1 MHDHKR
7 CSPGTA
13 LLALAMLG
21 LLQGSGDGHGGSGHT
36 GYGHTGY
43 GHTGSGHPSAAGAH
57 PDAAAVHPT
66 DAHRQTLPVDQPA
79 RLERSQPS
87 SWVF

>member
-1 MHDHKR
+1 MYDYKR

-21 LLQGSGDGHGGSGHT
+21 ILQSSGDGHPGAGYTGS
-36 GYGHTGY
+36 

-57 PDAAAVHPT
+57 PGAAAVHPT
-66 DAHRQTLPVDQPA
+66 DARHANRQTLPVDQPA
-79 RLERSQPS
+79 RLERSQPP

>member
-21 LLQGSGDGHGGSGHT
+21 LLQGSGDGHGGS
-36 GYGHTGY
+36 GHTGY

>member
-21 LLQGSGDGHGGSGHT
+21 ILQSSGDGHPGAGYTGS
-36 GYGHTGY
+36 

-57 PDAAAVHPT
+57 PGAAAVHPT

>member
-21 LLQGSGDGHGGSGHT
+21 LLQGSGDGHTSS
-36 GYGHTGY
+36 GHTGY